1 MNSPVPPVTP
11 AVAKSERRLARWII
25 LALLVMVTPVM
36 VVALGVA
43 SMFRLNGEA
52 ALLRKEV
59 MTASNSEW
67 NTKVQ
72 ISAGWCALTTARTIL
87 RVVEHEHRDEAQ
99 LALAAV
105 RRASVGV
112 YERVGRAGE
121 MSAGRMVTEI
131 DRKMQTR
138 GWSRL
143 VGVMERHE
151 TVLVYTSDELETG
164 DKLEICVAVLNGD
177 EMVVVSTKVDAGKL
191 LELASKHLPA
201 EGFRSKLLRE
211 TI

>member
-1 MNSPVPPVTP
+1 MNSPVAPVS
-11 AVAKSERRLARWII
+11 VAQSERRLARWII
-25 LALLVMVTPVM
+25 LALLIMVTPVL

-43 SMFRLNGEA
+43 SMFRLSSEA
-52 ALLRKEV
+52 AMLRKEV
-59 MTASNSEW
+59 MAASGSEW
-67 NTKVQ
+67 STKVQ
-72 ISAGWCALTTARTIL
+72 VSAGWCALTTARTIL
-87 RVVEHEHRDEAQ
+87 RAVEHEHQAEAR

-121 MSAGRMVTEI
+121 MSAGRIVTEL
-131 DRKMQTR
+131 DRKMQKR

-151 TVLVYTSDELETG
+151 TVLVYASDEVG
-164 DKLEICVAVLNGD
+164 AGGKLEVCVAVLDGN
-177 EMVVVSTKVDAGKL
+177 EMVIVSTKLDADKL

-201 EGFRSKLLRE
+201 EGFRSKLRQE